1 MEWRGLEPLGP
12 KFTDFVSKVYK
23 EPRIFYF
30 AFETELDARGILQEV
45 FGSLEFG
52 PLGEEGISLLL
63 NWRRDMDR
71 PCKRMLSQRCLNSFS
86 FMKCPGVNA
95 VRTLQEEF
103 EDIVRESPGYVLDL
117 AKRRLKRKREQKGTQ
132 RAELESDQRRV
143 YALQL
148 AELIKEAYLPVT
160 WQLEL
165 YLS

>member
-95 VRTLQEEF
+95 VRTL
-103 EDIVRESPGYVLDL
+103 
-117 AKRRLKRKREQKGTQ
+117 
-132 RAELESDQRRV
+132 
-143 YALQL
+143 
-148 AELIKEAYLPVT
+148 
-160 WQLEL
+160 
-165 YLS
+165 